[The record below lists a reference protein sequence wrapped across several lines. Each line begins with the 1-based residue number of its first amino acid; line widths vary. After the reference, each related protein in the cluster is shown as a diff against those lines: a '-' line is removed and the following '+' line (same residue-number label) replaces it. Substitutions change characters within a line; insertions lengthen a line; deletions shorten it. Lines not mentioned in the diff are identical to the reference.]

1 MTPVALILL
10 TTSILLSTGRNL
22 LSKRL
27 SGLSFGSRRFFLC
40 QGALFFSGGVA
51 VLLFGRVTWQLPSGL
66 TCLLALLYGALLIA
80 AQWFYTAA
88 LSSGNVALCSTVYS
102 MGFILPTLSGAL
114 LWNESFSP
122 LDLCGVLCSVAAILC
137 SGLVGRRRD
146 TEKGYRYFLPLTVA
160 MLASGG
166 LGIVQKTQQR
176 SDVAGERGAFLLIA
190 FLIAAGASVLVAL
203 LLGRRQGASRD
214 ASSAALMRSMLGTA
228 ALVGAF
234 FGCCNLLNTLLA
246 GMLDSAIFF
255 PTLNI
260 GVILISTVTAIP
272 IYRERLKKK
281 DLCVLLLGIGAILLL
296 NFG

>member
-27 SGLSFGSRRFFLC
+27 SGLPFGSQRFFLC
-40 QGALFFSGGVA
+40 QGVLFFCGGVA
-51 VLLFGRVTWQLPSGL
+51 VLLFGGGRWGLPSGQ

-88 LSSGNVALCSTVYS
+88 LSAGNVALCSTVYS

-114 LWNESFSP
+114 LWSEAFSL

-137 SGLVGRRRD
+137 SGLMGRRR
-146 TEKGYRYFLPLTVA
+146 EAGKGTRYFLPLTVA

-166 LGIVQKTQQR
+166 LGIVQKTQQK
-176 SDVAGERGAFLLIA
+176 SDFASERGVFLLIA
-190 FLIAAGASVLVAL
+190 FLLASGASLLVAL
-203 LLGRRQGASRD
+203 TLGRRERTREED
-214 ASSAALMRSMLGTA
+214 FPLFRMPSMLGTA

-246 GMLDSAIFF
+246 GMLESAIFF

-260 GVILISTVTAIP
+260 GVILLSTVTGIL
-272 IYRERLKKK
+272 IYRERLRKK
-281 DLCVLLLGIGAILLL
+281 DLTVLLLGIGAILLL

>member
-1 MTPVALILL
+1 MTPTALILL
-10 TTSILLSTGRNL
+10 TMSILLSTGRNL

-27 SGLSFGSRRFFLC
+27 SGLPFGSRRFFLC
-40 QGALFFSGGVA
+40 QSVLFFCGGAA
-51 VLLFGRVTWQLPSGL
+51 VLLLGGVRWGLPSGL

-88 LSSGNVALCSTVYS
+88 LSAGNVALCSTVYS

-114 LWNESFSP
+114 LWDEAFSP

-137 SGLVGRRRD
+137 SGLAGRRR
-146 TEKGYRYFLPLTVA
+146 EKGKGNRYFLPLAVA

-166 LGIVQKTQQR
+166 LGIVQKVQQK
-176 SDVAGERGAFLLIA
+176 SDFASERGGFLLIA
-190 FLIAAGASVLVAL
+190 FLLASGASLLVAL
-203 LLGRRQGASRD
+203 TLGRRRRGEEPSFA
-214 ASSAALMRSMLGTA
+214 MPSMLGTA

-246 GMLDSAIFF
+246 GMLESAIFF

-260 GVILISTVTAIP
+260 GVILLSTITGILL
-272 IYRERLKKK
+272 YRERLKKK
-281 DLCVLLLGIGAILLL
+281 DLTVLLLGIGAILLL